1 MKLWQKEYDLNAQIE
16 NFTVGN
22 DPLLD
27 QKLVK
32 YDCLASI
39 AHAQMLGELHILTEE
54 EVAKLVW
61 ELNRIID
68 LQMAGQFKISRSDE
82 DCHTAIENHLVREIG
97 EAGKKIH
104 TGRSRNDQVLTALRL
119 YYKNE
124 LSVVEQLAQ
133 EFIVFAA
140 GFVDR
145 YGSIEMPGYTH
156 SRKAMPSSVKLWAG
170 AFSDSMKDNLI
181 LLNTVYQLTDQ
192 SPLGTGAGYGVPI
205 KLNRQ
210 FTAQK
215 LGFAKVQENAVYVQ
229 NSRGKFEASIVH
241 ALGQIMFDVNKI
253 ATDLIFFSAGE
264 RAFFT
269 LPAEICT
276 GSSIM
281 PHKKNPDVLELLRA
295 KYHVV
300 LAAEMQLKSG
310 SANLISGYN
319 RDMQLSKEPVM
330 KTFAVTQESLS
341 ILSLVFGKIT
351 VNEEN
356 CKRGMTNELFATGE
370 VYRLVASGVPFRE
383 AYRKVAQKY
392 FH

>member
-1 MKLWQKEYDLNAQIE
+1 MKLWQKEYDLNSRIE
-16 NFTVGN
+16 NFTVGEDN
-22 DPLLD
+22 LLD

-54 EVAKLVW
+54 EVARLVQ

-68 LQMAGQFKISRSDE
+68 LHKAGQFKISKSDE
-82 DCHTAIENHLVREIG
+82 DCHTAIENHLIRELG
-97 EAGKKIH
+97 EPGKKIH

-124 LSVVEQLAQ
+124 MSVVKELAR
-133 EFIVFAA
+133 EFIASVA
-140 GFVDR
+140 GFIDR
-145 YGSIEMPGYTH
+145 FGSIEMPGYTH
-156 SRKAMPSSVKLWAG
+156 SRKAMPSSVGLWAG
-170 AFSDSMKDNLI
+170 SFTGSMKDNLI
-181 LLNTVYQLTDQ
+181 LLNTVFHLIDQ
-192 SPLGTGAGYGVPI
+192 SPLGTGAGYGVPM

-241 ALGQIMFDVNKI
+241 TLAQIMFDMNKI
-253 ATDLIFFSAGE
+253 ATDLIFFSAEE

-295 KYHVV
+295 QYHVV

-330 KTFAVTQESLS
+330 KSFTITQESLS
-341 ILSLVFGKIT
+341 ILAFVFGKII

-356 CKRGMTNELFATGE
+356 CKRGMTKELFAADE
-370 VYRLVASGVPFRE
+370 VYRLVASGVSFRE
-383 AYRKVAQKY
+383 AYRQVAQKY

>member
-1 MKLWQKEYDLNAQIE
+1 MKLWQKEYDLNSRIE
-16 NFTVGN
+16 NFTVGEDN
-22 DPLLD
+22 LLD

-54 EVAKLVW
+54 EVARLVQ

-68 LQMAGQFKISRSDE
+68 LHKAGQFKISKSDE
-82 DCHTAIENHLVREIG
+82 DCHTAIENHLIRELG
-97 EAGKKIH
+97 EPGKKIH

-124 LSVVEQLAQ
+124 MSVVKELAR
-133 EFIVFAA
+133 EFIASVA
-140 GFVDR
+140 GFIDR
-145 YGSIEMPGYTH
+145 FGSIEMPGYTH
-156 SRKAMPSSVKLWAG
+156 SRKAMPSSVGLWAG
-170 AFSDSMKDNLI
+170 SFTGSMKDNLI
-181 LLNTVYQLTDQ
+181 LLNTVFHLIDQ
-192 SPLGTGAGYGVPI
+192 SPLGTGAGYGVPM

-241 ALGQIMFDVNKI
+241 TLAQIMFDMNKI
-253 ATDLIFFSAGE
+253 ATDLIFFSAEE

-295 KYHVV
+295 QYHVV

-330 KTFAVTQESLS
+330 KSFTITQESLS
-341 ILSLVFGKIT
+341 ILAFVFGKII

-356 CKRGMTNELFATGE
+356 CKRGMTKELFATDE
-370 VYRLVASGVPFRE
+370 VYRLVASGVSFRE
-383 AYRKVAQKY
+383 AYRQVAQKY